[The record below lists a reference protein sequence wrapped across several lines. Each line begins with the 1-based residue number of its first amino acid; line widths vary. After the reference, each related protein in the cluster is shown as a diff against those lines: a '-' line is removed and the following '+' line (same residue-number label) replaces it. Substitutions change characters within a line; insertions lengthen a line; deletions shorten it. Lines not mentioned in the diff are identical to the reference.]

1 MSKYFSIIEKLRLK
15 RGKSIFLRKNL
26 AFISSNYSDLVKTIK
41 KLEERNLKIED
52 SINLVEIQFN
62 FIKNLNQKGVFIKF
76 EYVLSNNSRYKQI
89 KMINDILK
97 GDQNAINDLE
107 FDYSPE
113 EIAAFSF
120 APTTS
125 VDVERSFSALK

>member
-52 SINLVEIQFN
+52 SINLVETQFN
-62 FIKNLNQKGVFIKF
+62 LIKNLN
-76 EYVLSNNSRYKQI
+76 
-89 KMINDILK
+89 
-97 GDQNAINDLE
+97 
-107 FDYSPE
+107 
-113 EIAAFSF
+113 
-120 APTTS
+120 
-125 VDVERSFSALK
+125 